1 MVIEQWM
8 WESARV
14 VVPGLLVILGWM
26 YVSYD
31 NNKRET
37 RKEKRQFLDRTIL
50 FLEDIA
56 EDVVSYYIT
65 ADQVEAQK
73 LSSKIDPALLR
84 IEGALSHLK
93 LKDSSGKVVNAI
105 TLRDKITNSG
115 SWRSAQ
121 KVALAPDCATIYQI
135 NVAFAELI
143 GSLESAYTS
152 TYQK

>member
-1 MVIEQWM
+1 MAIEQWM
-8 WESARV
+8 WEAARV
-14 VVPGLLVILGWM
+14 VVPSMLVIFGWM
-26 YVSYD
+26 YVSSD
-31 NNKRET
+31 NNNRET

-56 EDVVSYYIT
+56 EDVVSYYIS
-65 ADQVEAQK
+65 ADQAEAQK

-93 LKDSSGKVVNAI
+93 LKDVNGKIVNAI

-115 SWRSAQ
+115 CWRSAQ

-143 GSLESAYTS
+143 ASLESAYTA